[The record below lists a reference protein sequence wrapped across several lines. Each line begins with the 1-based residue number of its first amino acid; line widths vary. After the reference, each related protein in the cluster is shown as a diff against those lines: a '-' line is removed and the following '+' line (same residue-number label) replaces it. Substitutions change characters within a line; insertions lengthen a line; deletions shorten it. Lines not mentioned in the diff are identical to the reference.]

1 MAAIRGQGNKTTE
14 IAFTRQ
20 LRKNK
25 ISGWRRH
32 QKGAYGSPDF
42 LFPSAKVAV
51 FTDGCFWHGCRKHC
65 IMPKSNKTYWNP
77 KIEHNKKRDQE
88 VNKFYKKK
96 GWKAVRIWEHD
107 IRKNPEK
114 AILKVKKMMA

>member
-1 MAAIRGQGNKTTE
+1 MSAIRGWGNKSTE
-14 IAFTRQ
+14 IEFAKQ

-25 ISGWRRH
+25 ISGWRRR

-42 LFPSAKVAV
+42 LFPKAKLAV

-77 KIEHNKKRDQE
+77 KIERNKNRDHE
-88 VNKFYKKK
+88 VNRFYKKK
-96 GWKAVRIWEHD
+96 GWKAVRIWEHE
-107 IRKNPEK
+107 IRENPEK
-114 AILKVKKMMA
+114 AILKVKKIIA